1 VRRQRQTPMR
11 LLVYVL
17 LSPLLAA
24 AFVFAVLGLVVRGC
38 MSSFGIGYSAPESV
52 RLRTLR
58 RVWRESGKDY
68 SNN

>member
-1 VRRQRQTPMR
+1 MR
-11 LLVYVL
+11 LLIYVL

-24 AFVFAVLGLVVRGC
+24 AFVFAIIGLTVRGC

-52 RLRTLR
+52 KMGTLR